1 MSSIVLGPEDPAP
14 VEIINPFAVSP
25 VLITGDH
32 TGNAVPRAM
41 NGLGLPAPELERHI
55 AWDIGA
61 AGVARSLAHKM
72 TATAV
77 LAVYS
82 RLLID
87 PNRPLGDPEC
97 IPATSDGTP
106 IPANADLS
114 DADIEARANAFYWP
128 YHRVT
133 DEQIGRLRRAGQVPA
148 IIAVHTFTPAMNT
161 AGTPAMKPAGDSAR
175 PWHVGVLYSRDE
187 RLPRPLM
194 DALKAEEGL
203 VVGDNE
209 PYSGITHG
217 YALKIH
223 GLAHGLPH
231 VELEIR
237 QDLVADVTGQERWAS
252 LLAKVLAPILSQ
264 PSFNSIVHI

>member
-14 VEIINPFAVSP
+14 VEVINPRAVSS

-32 TGNAVPRAM
+32 AGNAVPAAM
-41 NGLGLPAPELERHI
+41 TGLGLPASELERHI

-61 AGVARSLAHKM
+61 AGVARKLARKM
-72 TATAV
+72 NATAV

-97 IPATSDGTP
+97 IPAASDGTL

-128 YHRVT
+128 YHRAT
-133 DEQIGRLRRAGQVPA
+133 DEHIGRLRRAGKVPA
-148 IIAVHTFTPAMNT
+148 IIAVHTFTPALNR
-161 AGTPAMKPAGDSAR
+161 AGASAR
-175 PWHVGVLYSRDE
+175 PWHIGVLYSRDE
-187 RLPRPLM
+187 RLPRPLI
-194 DALKAEEGL
+194 DALKAEEGI

-231 VELEIR
+231 VELELR
-237 QDLVADVTGQERWAS
+237 QDLVAEESGQEKWAG
-252 LLAKVLAPILSQ
+252 LLAKVLEPILVQSGL
-264 PSFNSIVHI
+264 NSIVHI

>member
-1 MSSIVLGPEDPAP
+1 MLPIVLGPGDPAP
-14 VEIINPFAVSP
+14 VEVFNGLADSP

-32 TGNAVPRAM
+32 TGNAVPAVM
-41 NGLGLPAPELERHI
+41 NGLGLPASELERHI

-61 AGVARSLAHKM
+61 AGVVRALSKKM
-72 TATAV
+72 NGTAI

-87 PNRPLGDPEC
+87 PNRPLGDPACVPE
-97 IPATSDGTP
+97 ASDGTV
-106 IPANADLS
+106 IPGNADLS
-114 DADIEARANAFYWP
+114 DADIQARADAFYWP

-133 DEQIGRLRRAGQVPA
+133 DEHIGRLRRAGKVPA
-148 IIAVHTFTPAMNT
+148 IIAVHTFTPVLDK
-161 AGTPAMKPAGDSAR
+161 AGTSAR

-194 DALKAEEGL
+194 EALNAEEGI

-209 PYSGITHG
+209 PYSGVTHG

-231 VELEIR
+231 VELELR
-237 QDLVADVTGQERWAS
+237 QDLVADAAGQDKWAN
-252 LLAKVLAPILSQ
+252 LVAKVLAPILDR
-264 PSFNSIVHI
+264 PELNSIVHI

>member
-1 MSSIVLGPEDPAP
+1 MSSVVLGPEDPAP
-14 VEIINPFAVSP
+14 VEIINPSSISP

-32 TGNAVPRAM
+32 TGNAVPAAM
-41 NGLGLPAPELERHI
+41 NGLGLPNSELERHI

-61 AGVARSLAHKM
+61 AGVARKLAHKM

-97 IPATSDGTP
+97 VPFASDGTP

-114 DADIEARANAFYWP
+114 DAEIEARANAFYWP
-128 YHRVT
+128 YHRAT
-133 DEQIGRLRRAGQVPA
+133 DEQIGRLRRAGKIPA
-148 IIAVHTFTPAMNT
+148 IIAVHTFTPALS
-161 AGTPAMKPAGDSAR
+161 KAGDSAR

-194 DALKAEEGL
+194 EALKAEEGL

-209 PYSGITHG
+209 PYSGVTHG

-223 GLAHGLPH
+223 GLAHGLPN
-231 VELEIR
+231 VELELR
-237 QDLVADVTGQERWAS
+237 QDLVADEAGQEKWAS
-252 LLAKVLAPILSQ
+252 LLAKILGPILSE
-264 PSFNSIVHI
+264 PDFNSILHI